1 MDVSK
6 LSGWLNS
13 YAFCRVEGRAYD
25 VVEVCGRR
33 EGVEHAVAAKW
44 HARGRPRKGPGCLG
58 AKESADYQVE
68 GGVRERKRGAG
79 GEAGGCEAVTARSGR
94 GPTEG

>member
-1 MDVSK
+1 MCSMVVTLDVSK

-13 YAFCRVEGRAYD
+13 YAFCQVEGRAYD

-68 GGVRERKRGAG
+68 GGGERK
-79 GEAGGCEAVTARSGR
+79 EARCGR
-94 GPTEG
+94 GGGRV